1 MSDKNFDD
9 HIRDAIGDF
18 EAKDGGS
25 WDLLMGKMMADPEL
39 APETQEVQDF
49 DHVVRSKLE
58 QIKPEQPVGN
68 WDVMAERIKQE
79 FSIRRRLIRY
89 KAVEIA
95 VVMLAIFT
103 MINVFPT
110 QVNKPFKNIKE
121 QIAKKKQAI
130 VAYKNAILFDINKN
144 RATVLEQP
152 IAVIQKKKKVAAP
165 EESND
170 AQIDNLVES
179 NLVEEVF
186 TVLEPITLYGNAQEF
201 EMEVIAEIVA
211 KGPEQTIEQREAILE
226 IKSLNQKEPI
236 SEIDT
241 KKKRFKGKAII
252 AKFFSPIKQV
262 RVSMFTGSDY
272 NYIQTPYDE
281 IFELEQY
288 GRFTQGY
295 QAGVCIGFKNKNIE
309 VETGGIYSFKDY
321 KPRIPT
327 QILNGSGPPIAV
339 KFDKIQLN
347 MLEIPLNFRYNF
359 LNLTRWK
366 FYGQT
371 GASMHIALLAD
382 YDHSNIAGI
391 FAQLSPGQPGPKLEA
406 KEFTDGLLEG
416 GSIEENSYF
425 TANLGVGVERL
436 INPRWSLFLQP
447 SVKAYLLP
455 GYNNGLGPNQDRIS
469 SFSLITGARVT
480 FGK

>member
-9 HIRDAIGDF
+9 QIRDAIGDF
-18 EAKDGGS
+18 EAKDDGS
-25 WDLLMGKMMADPEL
+25 WDLLMSKMMVDPEL
-39 APETQEVQDF
+39 APEPQEVQDF
-49 DHVVRSKLE
+49 DHA
-58 QIKPEQPVGN
+58 IKTKIENVQPEQPIGN
-68 WDVMAERIKQE
+68 WDAMAERIKQE
-79 FSIRRRLIRY
+79 FSIRRKLIRY
-89 KAVEIA
+89 KVAEIA
-95 VVMLAIFT
+95 LVLLAIFT
-103 MINVFPT
+103 LVNVFPT

-121 QIAKKKQAI
+121 QIAKKKQAL
-130 VAYKNAILFDINKN
+130 VAYKNAILFDDAKE
-144 RATVLEQP
+144 TKTKQP
-152 IAVIQKKKKVAAP
+152 IASIEKNDIKEVKEQSSEIQAEEIVASTATQNLNKV
-165 EESND
+165 
-170 AQIDNLVES
+170 
-179 NLVEEVF
+179 
-186 TVLEPITLYGNAQEF
+186 LYNSAEIEKAQEF
-201 EMEVIAEIVA
+201 ESEIIAEIVA
-211 KGPEQTIEQREAILE
+211 KGPKQTIEPREAILE
-226 IKSLNQKEPI
+226 INSLDQKEPI
-236 SEIDT
+236 TEIDS
-241 KKKRFKGKAII
+241 KKKRFRGKAII
-252 AKFFSPIKQV
+252 AKIFSPIKQV

-281 IFELEQY
+281 IFELDQY
-288 GRFTQGY
+288 SRFAQGY
-295 QAGVCIGFKNKNIE
+295 QAGVSIGFKNKNLE
-309 VETGGIYSFKDY
+309 VETGGIYSLKDY

-327 QILNGSGPPIAV
+327 QFLNGPGPPIAV

-347 MLEIPLNFRYNF
+347 MLEVPLNFRYTF
-359 LNLTRWK
+359 SNLTRWK

-391 FAQLSPGQPGPKLEA
+391 FAQLAPGQPGPKLES

-416 GSIEENSYF
+416 GSLEENSYF

-480 FGK
+480 FGKY

>member
-1 MSDKNFDD
+1 MSDKKFDD
-9 HIRDAIGDF
+9 QIRDAIGDF

-25 WDLLMGKMMADPEL
+25 WELLMGKMMVDPEL
-39 APETQEVQDF
+39 APEPQEAQDF
-49 DHVVRSKLE
+49 DHA
-58 QIKPEQPVGN
+58 IKTKIENIQADRPIGN
-68 WDVMAERIKQE
+68 WDAMAERIKQE
-79 FSIRRRLIRY
+79 FSIRRKLIRY
-89 KAVEIA
+89 KVAEIA
-95 VVMLAIFT
+95 LVLLAIFT
-103 MINVFPT
+103 LANVLPT
-110 QVNKPFKNIKE
+110 QVNKPFKNIKA
-121 QIAKKKQAI
+121 QIAKRKQAL
-130 VAYKNAILFDINKN
+130 VAYKNAILFNEANENKI
-144 RATVLEQP
+144 EQP
-152 IAVIQKKKKVAAP
+152 IASIEK
-165 EESND
+165 ND
-170 AQIDNLVES
+170 TKGVKEKSSEIKA
-179 NLVEEVF
+179 EEVIES
-186 TVLEPITLYGNAQEF
+186 TAASQNLNIILHSSAEIEKAQEF
-201 EMEVIAEIVA
+201 ESEIVAEIVA
-211 KGPEQTIEQREAILE
+211 KGPKQTIEPREAILE
-226 IKSLNQKEPI
+226 INSLAQKEPI
-236 SEIDT
+236 SELDS
-241 KKKRFKGKAII
+241 KKKRFRGKAII
-252 AKFFSPIKQV
+252 AKIFSPIKQV

-295 QAGVCIGFKNKNIE
+295 QAGVSIGFKNKNLE
-309 VETGGIYSFKDY
+309 VETGGIYSFKNY

-327 QILNGSGPPIAV
+327 QFLNGPGPPIAV

-347 MLEIPLNFRYNF
+347 MLEIPLNFRYTF
-359 LNLTRWK
+359 SDLTRWK

-406 KEFTDGLLEG
+406 KKFTDGLLEG
-416 GSIEENSYF
+416 GSFGENSYF

-480 FGK
+480 FGKY